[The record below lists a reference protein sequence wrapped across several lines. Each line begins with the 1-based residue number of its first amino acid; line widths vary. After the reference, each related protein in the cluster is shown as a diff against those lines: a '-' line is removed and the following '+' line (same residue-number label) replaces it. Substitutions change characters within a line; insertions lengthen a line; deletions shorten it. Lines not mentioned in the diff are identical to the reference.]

1 VFRVGPHTK
10 AKRRAQPQST
20 VIMAGVGSYESV
32 ERVAWH
38 EAGHA
43 VANHRLGH
51 GVIEVRLHDT
61 GVNCQAD
68 RWDYRSALPTR
79 PDGLYSGTE
88 LVNAAR
94 PYAVAI
100 LAGNAAE
107 ARHVELETLRDCWS
121 SKDLAQVETW
131 LQQVVHPDEV

>member
-1 VFRVGPHTK
+1 
-10 AKRRAQPQST
+10 
-20 VIMAGVGSYESV
+20 MAGVGSYESV

-51 GVIEVRLHDT
+51 GVIEVKLHDT

-100 LAGNAAE
+100 LAGNARRSP
-107 ARHVELETLRDCWS
+107 ARRARNTPGLLELEGPGTGR
-121 SKDLAQVETW
+121 DLATTGR
-131 LQQVVHPDEV
+131 PP